1 MSAFFD
7 LHVLTALQEEWADV
21 SATVGELERLFS
33 GRVPAEVVAEWHAAL
48 AGRLHFASGY
58 QLEPEGPPKVLV
70 LLQEDTDR
78 SQGLG
83 FSEEEEDDDGRIWIS
98 MLLDQV
104 VVLMAIGETQEQA
117 RALHTI
123 VRHLM
128 MRSTPSLLAAGYDN
142 IHFDGGGDLALEA
155 NLEAQLPFSR
165 TQRWRATAK
174 ERSPAQTIVLRKPLL
189 IAARG
194 VRINGVE
201 GGANPVTED

>member
-7 LHVLTALQEEWADV
+7 LHVLTALQQEWADV
-21 SATVGELERLFS
+21 SRNVDDLARLFS
-33 GRVPAEVVAEWHAAL
+33 GRVPDDVIAEWHASL
-48 AGRLHFASGY
+48 SGRLNFSSGF
-58 QLEPEGPPKVLV
+58 QLDPEGPPKVLV

-78 SQGLG
+78 SQALG
-83 FSEEEEDDDGRIWIS
+83 FSEEEEDDDGRTWLS
-98 MLLDQV
+98 MLIDQV
-104 VVLMAIGETQEQA
+104 AVIMVIGESQEQA

-128 MRSTPSLLAAGYDN
+128 MRATLSLISAGYDN
-142 IHFDGGGDLALEA
+142 VHFEGGGDLALEA
-155 NLEAQLPFSR
+155 NLEAQIPFSR

-174 ERSPAQTIVLRKPLL
+174 EQSPSQTVTIRRPLL

-201 GGANPVTED
+201 GGANPVTEG